1 MNITTSSLNCT
12 LVGDAWSALETKTQN
27 GIWTALA
34 PNTPRAGQA
43 SVKMWLKGVTIAGA
57 VQAADANDNAYPQ
70 LPGPASGYRMGLIQL
85 IKKLPVMVARYEGYK
100 YRRWLQRTIPF
111 FDSTGVD
118 ASPWYNVG
126 TRADLVAG
134 VNTQVT
140 LQDYPVTIANVQYD
154 ATQGSG
160 RLEELQKALDF
171 DVFLAIAPKTAHY
184 KQSGIRIL
192 SHVAWSTE
200 THLKFTWNGGLKYA
214 VSKFTRTATAATAVN
229 AMVASKAFV
238 DHFPISAEGA
248 NEAISSS
255 DLV

>member
-1 MNITTSSLNCT
+1 
-12 LVGDAWSALETKTQN
+12 
-27 GIWTALA
+27 
-34 PNTPRAGQA
+34 
-43 SVKMWLKGVTIAGA
+43 MWLKGVTIAGA

-200 THLKFTWNGGLKYA
+200 THLKFTWNGGLKYT
-214 VSKFTRTATAATAVN
+214 VSKFARTATAATAVN
-229 AMVASKAFV
+229 TMVASRAFV